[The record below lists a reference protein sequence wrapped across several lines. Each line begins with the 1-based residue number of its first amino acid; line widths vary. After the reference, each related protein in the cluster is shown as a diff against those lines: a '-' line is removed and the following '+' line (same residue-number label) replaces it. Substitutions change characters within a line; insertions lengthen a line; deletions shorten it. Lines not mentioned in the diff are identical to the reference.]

1 MQDLD
6 KFKNEMNLSG
16 KNVYVGHRYV
26 PKVFGEWDN
35 TQIYEPLSIVQYQG
49 ASYTSR
55 QYVPVGVELTNEDY
69 WVVTGNYNAQVE
81 QYRQDVRNMENDVS
95 NINDEVTTARN
106 GEANLSDRLESDK
119 QEVNAQLAQIELN
132 PLDFGVTNDGVL
144 TEDALNNLPGGFKYK
159 FPRGTY
165 RVRGHLDNNT
175 HEGFKL
181 KDNTTYEFEEGA
193 VLTLDGNSST
203 IYSVIQIRSVK
214 NFKLINPQI
223 IGERYAHDYS
233 SGETHER
240 GRGIYITGDSTG
252 VIINPRIKDC
262 SGDGIDIIANAGSD
276 IEIHEGVLENN
287 RRNNLSV
294 ESVDRLRVYN
304 TELKNA
310 NGIAPETGLDI
321 EPYDKEHILN
331 DVKFYNIYTHS
342 NANNSLMITNLTQNN
357 NIEFIGGRF
366 EDMYF
371 GFNLTTFENNEIVFN
386 QPLIKGH
393 IYNRSSS
400 PKAKFLQPT
409 IVITEDF
416 KSDEAVITF
425 HKVAWSRDEPGY
437 MSFIGMNVL
446 NPHEKEMDLVLFK
459 SKEYAENRQWEHI
472 FIDVDVCELNGGYA
486 SDVSSRLFI
495 YNSKLGTI
503 PGVKIPINDGATL
516 QQLNRPTYL
525 LPVGVTITNDLTDLL
540 TQYNVGQFLSTSDL
554 IEPEFTLLN
563 TKYQR
568 PLSVYSSKSLYPKND
583 DWTDRKSFT
592 SRIAGASITMRRM
605 ELNGEKQWVATN
617 IVGNWNQI
625 SQT

>member
-26 PKVFGEWDN
+26 PKIMGEWDN
-35 TQIYEPLSIVQYQG
+35 SQIYEPLSVVQHQG
-49 ASYTSR
+49 NSFTSR
-55 QYVPVGVELTNEDY
+55 QYVPVGVEITNEEF
-69 WVVTGNYNAQVE
+69 WASTGNYNAQVE
-81 QYRQDVRNMENDVS
+81 QYRQDVRNMEKDVS

-119 QEVNAQLAQIELN
+119 QEFNAQLAQIELN

-159 FPRGTY
+159 FPQGVY
-165 RVRGHLDNNT
+165 RVSGVT
-175 HEGFKL
+175 SGFRI
-181 KDNTTYEFEEGA
+181 KDSTTYEFEEGA
-193 VLTLDGNSST
+193 ILTLDGNASPR
-203 IYSVIQIRSVK
+203 YAVISIAGVK

-233 SGETHER
+233 LDGTHEW
-240 GRGIYITGDSTG
+240 GRGIYITGDATG

-262 SGDGIDIIANAGSD
+262 SGDGIDIIANAGSN

-310 NGIAPETGLDI
+310 NGVAPETGLDI
-321 EPYDKEHILN
+321 EPYDEEHILN

-342 NANNSLMITNLTQNN
+342 NANYSLMTTNLTQNN

-400 PKAKFLQPT
+400 PKATFLQPT

-425 HKVAWSRDEPGY
+425 HKVAWSHNEPGY

-459 SKEYAENRQWEHI
+459 SKEYAENRQWRHI
-472 FIDVDVCELNGGYA
+472 NIDVDVCELNGGYA

-503 PGVKIPINDGATL
+503 PGVKIPINDASTL

-540 TQYNVGQFLSTSDL
+540 TQYNVGQFLSIKDL

-568 PLSVYSSKSLYPKND
+568 PISVYSSSSLYPKND
-583 DWTDRKSFT
+583 DWSDRTSFT
-592 SRIAGASITMRRM
+592 SRIAGASITMCQM
-605 ELNGEKQWVATN
+605 ELNGVKQWVAVN
-617 IVGNWNQI
+617 MVGNWNQI
-625 SQT
+625 SST